1 MGAERAAL
9 KELAE
14 LFHSFATLYAVGGF
28 SRSLLL
34 GVPPH
39 DIDICSKLTLEDVKK
54 LLSNTRFAVSAKSMR
69 LGTARIYADGFS
81 AEYTAFRTDSYPAGS
96 GAHRPESVT
105 FTEDMREDAA
115 RRDFTANAV
124 YFDPLTEKFTDFF
137 GGAEDIKRKVLRAVR
152 EPDKVFAEDGHRV
165 LRLVRFSAELG
176 FLAEEETFASAK
188 RNARLVLDIAE
199 ERVFAELDRIVT
211 ADTAYPALGNADGHV
226 RGLALMDALGLT
238 ELLIPE
244 LAALG
249 GLEQPKKYHVF
260 DARRH
265 SDLAFAVSPPA
276 VRWAALLHDIGKRP
290 AHDAQ
295 GNMHGH
301 ETVGAELALRRL
313 LALGM
318 PKGRAERTAELVRWH
333 MVDLKGDMSDGK
345 LRLFL
350 AEHSDIAEDLIALKR
365 ADAFATRA
373 SDVGELHIERV
384 WREMLAD
391 GTPLAV
397 KDLPVGGL
405 DAERAG
411 FSGREIGEALA
422 VLHREAVLNP
432 VLRERDKA
440 LAFLEKRAA
449 KRP

>member
-14 LFHSFATLYAVGGF
+14 LFRSFATLYAVGGF

-105 FTEDMREDAA
+105 FTEDMREDAE

-188 RNARLVLDIAE
+188 RNARLVLDIAK

-226 RGLALMDALGLT
+226 RGLALMDALGLSSAGSNSPRSIT
-238 ELLIPE
+238 SLTRAGTPTSRLRCLLPRSDGRRSCTTSASAPRTTRRAICTGMKRWGRNS
-244 LAALG
+244 LSVACSRSGCRRAG
-249 GLEQPKKYHVF
+249 RS
-260 DARRH
+260 ARR
-265 SDLAFAVSPPA
+265 SSSGGIWSTSKGICRTANSGSSS
-276 VRWAALLHDIGKRP
+276 RSTR
-290 AHDAQ
+290 
-295 GNMHGH
+295 
-301 ETVGAELALRRL
+301 TLRRISS
-313 LALGM
+313 
-318 PKGRAERTAELVRWH
+318 R
-333 MVDLKGDMSDGK
+333 
-345 LRLFL
+345 
-350 AEHSDIAEDLIALKR
+350 
-365 ADAFATRA
+365 
-373 SDVGELHIERV
+373 
-384 WREMLAD
+384 
-391 GTPLAV
+391 
-397 KDLPVGGL
+397 
-405 DAERAG
+405 
-411 FSGREIGEALA
+411 
-422 VLHREAVLNP
+422 
-432 VLRERDKA
+432 
-440 LAFLEKRAA
+440 
-449 KRP
+449 

>member
-14 LFHSFATLYAVGGF
+14 LFRSFATLYAVGGF

-188 RNARLVLDIAE
+188 RNARLVLDIAK
-199 ERVFAELDRIVT
+199 ERVFAELNRIAT

-301 ETVGAELALRRL
+301 ETVGAELGRRAGRSARRSSSGGIWSISKGICRTANSGSSSRSTRTLRRISS
-313 LALGM
+313 
-318 PKGRAERTAELVRWH
+318 R
-333 MVDLKGDMSDGK
+333 
-345 LRLFL
+345 
-350 AEHSDIAEDLIALKR
+350 
-365 ADAFATRA
+365 
-373 SDVGELHIERV
+373 
-384 WREMLAD
+384 
-391 GTPLAV
+391 
-397 KDLPVGGL
+397 
-405 DAERAG
+405 
-411 FSGREIGEALA
+411 
-422 VLHREAVLNP
+422 
-432 VLRERDKA
+432 
-440 LAFLEKRAA
+440 
-449 KRP
+449 

>member
-1 MGAERAAL
+1 MRTD
-9 KELAE
+9 
-14 LFHSFATLYAVGGF
+14 FP
-28 SRSLLL
+28 R
-34 GVPPH
+34 
-39 DIDICSKLTLEDVKK
+39 
-54 LLSNTRFAVSAKSMR
+54 NTPR
-69 LGTARIYADGFS
+69 
-81 AEYTAFRTDSYPAGS
+81 FRTDSYPAGS

-188 RNARLVLDIAE
+188 RNARLVLDIAK
-199 ERVFAELDRIVT
+199 ERVFAELDRIAT

-301 ETVGAELALRRL
+301 ETVGAENSLSVACSRSGCRRAGRSARRSSSGGIWSTSKGICRTANSGSSSRSTRTLRRISS
-313 LALGM
+313 
-318 PKGRAERTAELVRWH
+318 R
-333 MVDLKGDMSDGK
+333 
-345 LRLFL
+345 
-350 AEHSDIAEDLIALKR
+350 
-365 ADAFATRA
+365 
-373 SDVGELHIERV
+373 
-384 WREMLAD
+384 
-391 GTPLAV
+391 
-397 KDLPVGGL
+397 
-405 DAERAG
+405 
-411 FSGREIGEALA
+411 
-422 VLHREAVLNP
+422 
-432 VLRERDKA
+432 
-440 LAFLEKRAA
+440 
-449 KRP
+449 

>member
-1 MGAERAAL
+1 MRTD
-9 KELAE
+9 
-14 LFHSFATLYAVGGF
+14 FPRNTP
-28 SRSLLL
+28 RS
-34 GVPPH
+34 V
-39 DIDICSKLTLEDVKK
+39 
-54 LLSNTRFAVSAKSMR
+54 R
-69 LGTARIYADGFS
+69 TAI
-81 AEYTAFRTDSYPAGS
+81 TAFRTDSYPAGS

-124 YFDPLTEKFTDFF
+124 YFD
-137 GGAEDIKRKVLRAVR
+137 AEDIKRKVLRAVR

-188 RNARLVLDIAE
+188 RNARLVLDIAK
-199 ERVFAELDRIVT
+199 ERVFAELNRIAT

-405 DAERAG
+405 EAERAG

-422 VLHREAVLNP
+422 ALHREAVLNP

-440 LAFLEKRAA
+440 LAFLQKRAA

>member
-14 LFHSFATLYAVGGF
+14 LFRSSATLYAVGGF

-96 GAHRPESVT
+96 GVHRPESVT

-188 RNARLVLDIAE
+188 RNAPLVLDIAK

-276 VRWAALLHDIGKRP
+276 VRWAALLHDIGK
-290 AHDAQ
+290 
-295 GNMHGH
+295 HGH

-384 WREMLAD
+384 WREMLTD

-422 VLHREAVLNP
+422 ALHREAVLNP